1 MDPNPPLLYYL
12 KEKEAVKS
20 QQCTE
25 VNFYEDHPYP
35 VVGQYLDFS
44 KDIGRFIVEM
54 SHISLGE
61 SCAIL
66 YISHFLS
73 TFLRGCGGN
82 AVNFT
87 KKSSIWFELKVIFFF
102 FFCFFGMKIKH

>member
-73 TFLRGCGGN
+73 TILRGCGGN

-87 KKSSIWFELKVIFFF
+87 KKILNGLKVIFFF
-102 FFCFFGMKIKH
+102 CFFRMKIKH